1 MIPKAIK
8 LNMILLVCGLISIGL
23 AQTNRA
29 TVRISGTVFDPNAAV
44 IPFVSVTLK
53 NLADQTTLLARTN
66 DIGAFVF
73 RTVAP
78 GQYELSIESPG
89 FGKHIEMISIE
100 NGNHRELRVALTFR
114 QCPDPVKR
122 LSAKVKSAYRF
133 CEVHHKKLRLDTVP
147 ISYGLVVLDFDAVNK
162 YYPNSNHVAYG
173 GCVID
178 CYKKAEVLYC
188 QSCRAA
194 ELRRKRGLSGN

>member
-8 LNMILLVCGLISIGL
+8 LRMILLVCGLISIGL

-44 IPFVSVTLK
+44 ISFSSVALK
-53 NLADQTTLLARTN
+53 NLANQAILLARTN

-73 RTVAP
+73 EAVAP
-78 GQYELSIESPG
+78 GKYELSIESPG
-89 FGKHIEMISIE
+89 FEKHVEMISIE
-100 NGNHRELRVALTFR
+100 NGNDRELRVALMLR

-133 CEVHHKKLRLDTVP
+133 CEIHHKRLRLDTVP
-147 ISYGLVVLDFDAVNK
+147 ISYGLVVLDFDVVNK
-162 YYPNSNHVAYG
+162 YYPNSNRVVYG
-173 GCVID
+173 GCVDD

-194 ELRRKRGLSGN
+194 ESRRKSANLR

>member
-8 LNMILLVCGLISIGL
+8 LNMILLVCGLINIGL

-29 TVRISGTVFDPNAAV
+29 TVRISGTVFDPKAAV
-44 IPFVSVTLK
+44 IPFLSVALK
-53 NLADQTTLLARTN
+53 SLADQTTLLARTN

-73 RTVAP
+73 GAVAP
-78 GQYELSIESPG
+78 GKYELSIESWG
-89 FGKHIEMISIE
+89 FEKHVEMISIE
-100 NGNHRELRVALTFR
+100 NGNDRELRVALMFR

-122 LSAKVKSAYRF
+122 LSAKVKSSYRF
-133 CEVHHKKLRLDTVP
+133 CEVHRKRLRMDTAP
-147 ISYGLVVLDFDAVNK
+147 ISSGLVVLDFDVVNK
-162 YYPNSNHVAYG
+162 YFPNSNRVVYG
-173 GCVID
+173 GCVDD

-194 ELRRKRGLSGN
+194 ELRRKSVNLR